1 MTRKHYKEV
10 ARILKEVN
18 EMKVGDDD
26 SRSINIKEDV
36 IFMIAGRLSILFKSD
51 NPRFDRTRFLNAI
64 NEG

>member
-10 ARILKEVN
+10 ARILKEIL
-18 EMKVGDDD
+18 EMEVGAGN
-26 SRSINIKEDV
+26 SRRVKEDV
-36 IFMIAGRLSILFKSD
+36 VFMIAGRLSILFQSD